1 MNFDLIRAL
10 ALLCG
15 KNCNRKQR
23 KLGFLVIK
31 KTSKSCRW
39 GMDHSYCSNNQST
52 SASKMPSLDD
62 KNIQTTGEFL
72 LKDNETMDDK
82 KLDKNEVED
91 EEISKK
97 NFQNRS
103 IEETNETMENTSLD
117 KNELEDEEIAKK
129 NIQNRSFQETSETME
144 NSDRIKTCTNC
155 FEIECFEV
163 GNNFYIGV
171 KSNGSEEIGNGV
183 LDCTGIETAKREIR
197 VNMENEINRKV
208 EHTDR
213 GNTSPIQETEFV
225 PTRDGSSKGEEA
237 GVFPILNRIEAST
250 QTIVEHKVNKT
261 HAELDGFIDGID
273 SFIKEVEKKSGL
285 NLIQKTDI
293 LRLLGLGVIL
303 PSADVW
309 TDLYLA
315 LKLHIAG
322 HRR

>member
-1 MNFDLIRAL
+1 
-10 ALLCG
+10 
-15 KNCNRKQR
+15 
-23 KLGFLVIK
+23 
-31 KTSKSCRW
+31 
-39 GMDHSYCSNNQST
+39 MDQSYCSNNQST

-82 KLDKNEVED
+82 KLDKDEVED
-91 EEISKK
+91 EEIAKKNIQNRNIEETNETMENTSLYKNEVKNEEISKK
-97 NFQNRS
+97 NIQNRS

-163 GNNFYIGV
+163 GNKFYIGV

-183 LDCTGIETAKREIR
+183 LYCTGIETAKREIR

>member
-1 MNFDLIRAL
+1 MENISFD
-10 ALLCG
+10 G
-15 KNCNRKQR
+15 
-23 KLGFLVIK
+23 
-31 KTSKSCRW
+31 
-39 GMDHSYCSNNQST
+39 
-52 SASKMPSLDD
+52 
-62 KNIQTTGEFL
+62 
-72 LKDNETMDDK
+72 
-82 KLDKNEVED
+82 NEVDD
-91 EEISKK
+91 EEIVK
-97 NFQNRS
+97 N
-103 IEETNETMENTSLD
+103 
-117 KNELEDEEIAKK
+117 
-129 NIQNRSFQETSETME
+129 NIQNRSIQETKETME
-144 NSDRIKTCTNC
+144 KNDRTKISTNR

-163 GNNFYIGV
+163 GNHFYI
-171 KSNGSEEIGNGV
+171 GSEEIREEMDNGM
-183 LDCTGIETAKREIR
+183 LNCTGIEIPKREIR

-237 GVFPILNRIEAST
+237 GVFPFLNRIEAST
-250 QTIVEHKVNKT
+250 QTIVEHKVTKT